1 MKVNINNPIQSVTA
15 IGANVT
21 LSLEHSNEPVFTTEE
36 FVQRAQRALQA
47 EFAAVPQVINQEQ
60 LDRFLAVRPVIAS
73 FNTLTEVLRQSNW
86 KLPTQEPLWIP
97 YIVTPPKGASIDVRM
112 HGATHYGCK
121 VYGAMAPNEGWRFST
136 AASFRKLREQE
147 PERPKYTISIKI
159 PKSESVTFRD
169 ADVNWFGLATSTTLT
184 LMPTPK
190 ALQLPLD
197 AFRAA
202 GWTDQ
207 QLVDYGYAK
216 WVPV

>member
-21 LSLEHSNEPVFTTEE
+21 LSLEYSNEPVFTTEE

-73 FNTLTEVLRQSNW
+73 FNTLTELLRQSNW
-86 KLPTQEPLWIP
+86 RLPTKEPLWIP
-97 YIVTPPKGASIDVRM
+97 YIVTPPKGASIDIRYRDTI
-112 HGATHYGCK
+112 HFACK
-121 VYGAMAPNEGWRFST
+121 VYGNLAPCWGWRFST
-136 AASFRKLREQE
+136 MKSFEAKRAEEMQ
-147 PERPKYTISIKI
+147 RPAKTITFRVAI
-159 PKSESVTFRD
+159 PKDSSPGLWAQQMFRL
-169 ADVNWFGLATSTTLT
+169 GPQPKLT
-184 LMPTPK
+184 LVPTPK
-190 ALQLPLD
+190 AGEWPLA

-202 GWTDQ
+202 GWSDQ

-216 WVPV
+216 WVSA